1 MENNLV
7 VKSNKLVEARSR
19 LSRNEQK
26 VLLHAIS
33 KLDHIKQ
40 TSFNTIEMDIKEFAE
55 LIEVKGK
62 MYEELRDTVR
72 GLRKKEVIIDT
83 PEKEYITGWLSSIT
97 LSKGTGKM
105 KLKFDEDLVPYLLQ
119 LKEHFTRYELKNIL
133 YLKSIHAIRLYEL
146 LKCWEYR
153 KKPWK
158 LEMDE
163 FRRLMMLEEQYKR
176 PYDLK
181 KRVLDPAKK
190 DINKHT
196 DINILYELIKKGR
209 SYTHIE
215 FTIKPKDIEKEIY
228 IEYLN
233 DNYKVKDMKL
243 KMGLQDESFNT
254 DQVINIY
261 SRAVEYLEDWPEIDI
276 FEYVR
281 LNYCQVKRTQG
292 VRNPYGLL
300 LDYIERDKATAKG
313 QINMDHLIH
322 LEDES

>member
-7 VKSNKLVEARSR
+7 VKANKLVEARSR

-33 KLDHIKQ
+33 KLDHIEQ

-62 MYEELRDTVR
+62 MYEELRDIVR

-97 LSKGTGKM
+97 LNKGTGKM
-105 KLKFDEDLVPYLLQ
+105 KIRFDEDLVPYLLQ

-163 FRRLMMLEEQYKR
+163 FRRLMMLEEQYER

-181 KRVLDPAKK
+181 KRVLDPSKK

-196 DINILYELIKKGR
+196 DINIDYELIEYGR
-209 SYTHIE
+209 SYSHIE
-215 FTIKPKDIEKEIY
+215 FTIEPKNIEKEIY

-233 DNYKVKDMKL
+233 EVYKVKDMKF
-243 KMGLQDESFNT
+243 KMGLHDEKFST
-254 DQVINIY
+254 EQIINIY
-261 SRAVEYLEDWPEIDI
+261 NKAVEYLGDRVEMDI

-281 LNYCQVKRTQG
+281 LNYLELKRTKG
-292 VRNPYGLL
+292 VTNPYGLL
-300 LDYIERDKATAKG
+300 LKYLELDKAAAKG
-313 QINMDHLIH
+313 QISMNYFIYP
-322 LEDES
+322 EDKK